1 MYSSYNIHCI
11 YGHCTTVCCSDCS
24 VESLGTCNIGNME
37 KAVHCKCIDQG
48 KYRVSIVKQFF
59 FVKNIV
65 ITTLNKR
72 NFLFSALKVGV
83 EWENLMPWLTTSF
96 LPGKALGWMY
106 CLL

>member
-1 MYSSYNIHCI
+1 MDIVLLFVAHNN
-11 YGHCTTVCCSDCS
+11 
-24 VESLGTCNIGNME
+24 VESLGTCHGNME

-48 KYRVSIVKQFF
+48 KYRVSIIKQFF
-59 FVKNIV
+59 CKNIV
-65 ITTLNKR
+65 IIPFNKR

-83 EWENLMPWLTTSF
+83 EWENLMPLLTTSF